1 MLDIGWSEIAVIAVV
16 ALIVIGPKDL
26 PRALHTLGK
35 WVRKARMLAREFQSN
50 VDEMVRQSELDDL
63 RKQVEQA
70 RSFNLSQQVEKTVD
84 PDGKLRDSMT
94 IANPMADSPAAQ
106 ASPAQ
111 AAQPAPAPASLGVY
125 DAPGTGTVV
134 PMTPPPSAEPVP
146 VSQPVEPSSAEKRG

>member
-1 MLDIGWSEIAVIAVV
+1 MLDIGWSEIAIIAVV

-26 PRALHTLGK
+26 PKALHTLGK

-84 PDGKLRDSMT
+84 PDGKMRESMT
-94 IANPMADSPAAQ
+94 IANPMVDSQTGQPAQPAA
-106 ASPAQ
+106 
-111 AAQPAPAPASLGVY
+111 PAPAPAALGVY

-134 PMTPPPSAEPVP
+134 PMTHPQAAEPVP
-146 VSQPVEPSSAEKRG
+146 LVQPVEQTPSAEKRG